1 MKKWLFLLLLAA
13 PAEAVETITVVA
25 KNVESA
31 RYNAVFAANM
41 KCNRK
46 GFWAEPLAI
55 GIRQITEI
63 EKYIRN
69 RKRVLIKIRRYEAS
83 LNYNCAN
90 VWPQP
95 YWNENR

>member
-25 KNVESA
+25 KNTESA

-46 GFWAEPLAI
+46 GFWAKPLAL
-55 GIRQITEI
+55 GIRQITET

-69 RKRVLIKIRRYEAS
+69 RQRVLIKVRRYEAN
-83 LNYNCAN
+83 LDYNCAN
-90 VWPQP
+90 VWPNP
-95 YWNENR
+95 DWRPE

>member
-1 MKKWLFLLLLAA
+1 MKKWLFLLLLAV
-13 PAEAVETITVVA
+13 PAEAVETITIVA

-55 GIRQITEI
+55 GIRQITET

-69 RKRVLIKIRRYEAS
+69 RQRVLIKVRRYEAT
-83 LNYNCAN
+83 LDYNCAN
-90 VWPQP
+90 VWPNP
-95 YWNENR
+95 NWRPE